1 MIYEPLSRQ
10 YIVSVYWSF
19 MTLTTVGYGVPNAQ
33 TPIEIIF
40 TLLWMIFGVGFYSF
54 TIGNLSSILSSIDE
68 KASELQKKKYNFSEY
83 AKKHKLPIEIQNKVT
98 KFIDNNQRNYLE
110 QMGQ

>member
-1 MIYEPLSRQ
+1 
-10 YIVSVYWSF
+10 
-19 MTLTTVGYGVPNAQ
+19 MTLTTVGYGVPNAK

-68 KASELQKKKYNFSEY
+68 KASELEKKKYNFAEY

-110 QMGQ
+110 QMG